1 MAIRTLSITF
11 VQFKFLGEANG
22 DGTNTGPDWSTGMNY
37 WTDIFTGPF
46 ILLEGFNFNKLKNLY
61 ELLTGTTGLT
71 YFTGPFILLKGFN
84 FNKLKNLYEFVGT

>member
-1 MAIRTLSITF
+1 MGMVQTLDRTGALEWT
-11 VQFKFLGEANG
+11 
-22 DGTNTGPDWSTGMNY
+22 TGLTY
-37 WTDIFTGPF
+37 FTGPF

-71 YFTGPFILLKGFN
+71 YFTGPFILLEGFN